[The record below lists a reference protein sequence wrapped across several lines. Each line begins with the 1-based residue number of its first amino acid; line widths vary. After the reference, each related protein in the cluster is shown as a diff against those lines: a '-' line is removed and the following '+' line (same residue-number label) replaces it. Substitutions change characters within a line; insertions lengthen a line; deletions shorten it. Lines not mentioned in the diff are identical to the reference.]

1 MQRSDDADAD
11 ADATTVS
18 VEVDADDERLADLD
32 AAAATGTTGPDG
44 PAAETDAEATG
55 ERRGGRFAGV
65 RARLGNVF
73 SPRAFLAA
81 LLLTTGGLVAGQAIP
96 ILGQLPLV
104 GQFVGFLGVFLGG
117 FVLGLVAKHRRYLET
132 GVAGA
137 VAAGLAFVVNAV
149 LFTFATDLGVQF
161 AAVGATFGTVAALLG
176 HYFGR
181 DLRDGLT
188 RDVE

>member
-1 MQRSDDADAD
+1 MQRSDDAD

-32 AAAATGTTGPDG
+32 AAATARTADTDGSAT
-44 PAAETDAEATG
+44 ETDAAATG
-55 ERRGGRFAGV
+55 ERRGGGRFAGA
-65 RARLGNVF
+65 RRRLGNVF

-96 ILGQLPLV
+96 ILGQLPVV

-137 VAAGLAFVVNAV
+137 VAAGLAFVVNAL

-161 AAVGATFGTVAALLG
+161 AAVGATFGAVAALLG

>member
-1 MQRSDDADAD
+1 
-11 ADATTVS
+11 
-18 VEVDADDERLADLD
+18 
-32 AAAATGTTGPDG
+32 
-44 PAAETDAEATG
+44 
-55 ERRGGRFAGV
+55 
-65 RARLGNVF
+65 
-73 SPRAFLAA
+73 
-81 LLLTTGGLVAGQAIP
+81 
-96 ILGQLPLV
+96 
-104 GQFVGFLGVFLGG
+104 
-117 FVLGLVAKHRRYLET
+117 
-132 GVAGA
+132 